1 MSFLLQAPKN
11 HKKTLQQFFAKVGE
25 FVVVPSLAVVK
36 AWLCRRKEE
45 DLLHLILQVVL
56 PSCL

>member
-56 PSCL
+56 PS